1 MASNVQLVV
10 GLGNPGSQYEQTR
23 HNAGVWFVEA
33 LARAYDG
40 QFRHQSKFN
49 GDVAEIMIG
58 TSRLR
63 LLRPD
68 TFMNES
74 GRAVGP
80 IANFY
85 KVPAE
90 NILVAYDE
98 LDLEPGDIRLR
109 RGGGGSHNGIR
120 DVVKAVGRD
129 FLRIRIGIGHPGVKS
144 QVTNYVLGRANQ
156 ADQKEMDDAVE
167 DALRMMPRLLQDGE
181 ERARTWLHSRKSVAK
196 PHKKK
201 PVGKDAD
208 GE

>member
-85 KVPAE
+85 KLVDLGIVLIPVEPRNNSLLPKLSERLNLAD
-90 NILVAYDE
+90 NILAHG
-98 LDLEPGDIRLR
+98 LDLI
-109 RGGGGSHNGIR
+109 GGIGGSLII
-120 DVVKAVGRD
+120 
-129 FLRIRIGIGHPGVKS
+129 LGHGACRNS
-144 QVTNYVLGRANQ
+144 CA
-156 ADQKEMDDAVE
+156 
-167 DALRMMPRLLQDGE
+167 
-181 ERARTWLHSRKSVAK
+181 
-196 PHKKK
+196 
-201 PVGKDAD
+201 
-208 GE
+208 